1 VADDERRVAIA
12 ADVDIV
18 LARQTGRQ
26 LAEQLGFSLTDLTL
40 IATAVSEVAR
50 NIASFAGTGEI
61 IFSVVREN
69 GRQGIEV
76 VARDQGPG
84 IPDIERALKDG
95 YSTSRGMGLGLP
107 GARRLM
113 DDFELSSTPGSGT
126 TVVMRK
132 WVSTRG

>member
-1 VADDERRVAIA
+1 MADDERRVAIA

-18 LARQTGRQ
+18 LARETGRQ

-50 NIASFAGTGEI
+50 NITSFAGTGEI
-61 IFSVVREN
+61 VFSVVREN

>member
-1 VADDERRVAIA
+1 MADDERRVAIA

-18 LARQTGRQ
+18 VARQTGRH

>member
-1 VADDERRVAIA
+1 MADDERRVAIA

-18 LARQTGRQ
+18 LARETGRQ